1 MRFQSLVVLLI
12 AGLAFQVLRPRN
24 QEAPRFKHLSEGLY
38 SLTQWWQPIPGLLY
52 YPVSVFIARQEGKWV
67 LVDAGVL
74 GTQRQPHAAQLLA
87 ALQAT
92 VPAEE
97 KLAAIL
103 VSHHHP
109 DHTGAL
115 PLLLEAFPD
124 TPVAFYE
131 DERPFLL
138 GNKTFAQPGSLQ
150 ARLFRWI
157 GLLGERPF
165 KARSSRLRAIAGR
178 TGIQKACLRRLAVP
192 SAHLSSTAFTVGIS
206 PWTTRHPAPLPQV
219 PASRAHVLEEPLADL
234 SVFGVDHLIY
244 IPSPGH
250 SPGHISLLHHP
261 SRTLLAVDGVSFI
274 RPSLR
279 RSSPGDANDTRVV
292 WSFKPLPFLPGL
304 TLRAEPHIVCQ
315 GPECERE
322 RAEKSFCLLADAMEY
337 RRVLASHDLAAASGG
352 GWTQPCPC
360 VPPGV
365 FRGFVAG

>member
-1 MRFQSLVVLLI
+1 M
-12 AGLAFQVLRPRN
+12 
-24 QEAPRFKHLSEGLY
+24 
-38 SLTQWWQPIPGLLY
+38 
-52 YPVSVFIARQEGKWV
+52 

-103 VSHHHP
+103 GGRLFVCRALAGAVSSATCRRQPLDCAAAFAPPAPAVSHHHP

-219 PASRAHVLEEPLADL
+219 RLAWPGLVPSCRCPPAGRTCWRSLWPTCLCLVWTISSISPAPATPPATSACCTTPPARCWRWMASASSGPRCAAAAPATQTTLGWVGTPRAGLVHHLLLPASARCGHAL
-234 SVFGVDHLIY
+234 SEA
-244 IPSPGH
+244 PQ
-250 SPGHISLLHHP
+250 
-261 SRTLLAVDGVSFI
+261 LAVRQQVRCRLAGGLPCRWSGA
-274 RPSLR
+274 
-279 RSSPGDANDTRVV
+279 SSPCP
-292 WSFKPLPFLPGL
+292 S
-304 TLRAEPHIVCQ
+304 CQ
-315 GPECERE
+315 G
-322 RAEKSFCLLADAMEY
+322 
-337 RRVLASHDLAAASGG
+337 
-352 GWTQPCPC
+352 
-360 VPPGV
+360 
-365 FRGFVAG
+365 